1 MAQPPKKLGTF
12 RSILEDHPKHVNAI
26 GMISIENANLDL
38 MFGVFL
44 ARVLGVPAEIGQ
56 ALYLTPKSAMGRIEM
71 IENVGKLAFPIHRTD
86 DLDPEPR
93 AALESTNVIRLK
105 DVQRVMA
112 LTKRARSIINKRHSI
127 IHDAWG
133 LQQDTSEVAR
143 RPLPIKLDAIPQPVS
158 LHSLTEIIRDIR
170 AAIDDVRE
178 LAREF
183 SWRWDQ
189 KRRALAQSQSKNPP
203 QIPGSLRRKK
213 RSPKPR
219 SPKKKRQPRSSPE

>member
-12 RSILEDHPKHVNAI
+12 RSVLEDHPRHVNAI

-38 MFGVFL
+38 MFGVLL

-56 ALYLTPKSAMGRIEM
+56 ALYLTPRSAMGRIEM
-71 IENVGKLAFPIHRTD
+71 LENVARLAFPIHRTD
-86 DLDPEPR
+86 DLDPAPR
-93 AALESTNVIRLK
+93 AALETTNVVRQK
-105 DVQRVMA
+105 DVQRVLA
-112 LTKRARSIINKRHSI
+112 LAKRARSIINKRHSI

-143 RPLPIKLDAIPQPVS
+143 RPHKPDAIPLVVS
-158 LHSLTEIIRDIR
+158 LQSLTDIIRDIR

-183 SWRWDQ
+183 AWRWDQ
-189 KRRALAQSQSKNPP
+189 KHRALARLQNKNPP
-203 QIPGSLRRKK
+203 QTPDSQRGKK
-213 RSPKPR
+213 QSPKPR
-219 SPKKKRQPRSSPE
+219 SPKRKRPPKSSRK